1 MEPRPHHGG
10 MSDQPPSTRATSD
23 NRFGRMFERFALP
36 EMVLKLSTCEALG
49 NQMTAQVEE
58 ARADSTMPAG
68 YTYFGQ
74 FVDHDLSMDTLQ
86 GEKAEDGVLNPT
98 PIEDLMQ
105 ARSPQLD
112 LDSLYTER
120 ADLSQSLFDG
130 PRFKIGTTSPTDFG
144 SNVADVN
151 RALNYDLPRLP
162 SSDPSR
168 PAGKALIGD
177 PRNDENLAVAQI
189 HLMWLKFH
197 NAVVDTLEAAD
208 PTRSPEVLFAMAKD
222 LVTKHYQHIILHD
235 FLPRFVDPD
244 IYNSVIIDQ
253 NRKFLTH
260 NAGEVT
266 FMPLEFSVAGYRHG
280 HSQVRQIYDW
290 NVVFLDPG
298 FDLLF
303 KFSEVSGGADAMF
316 NNPTLPTN
324 WIADYR
330 RLFEIDGSVP
340 NFAKALDPYIAQE
353 LAALPELEDQ
363 VEEGRLPFA
372 NLAALNIRRGSLR
385 GLPAAQD
392 ISKSINTVRTLTETD
407 MRSVLDD
414 DFAQMMGQAGLFERT
429 PLWLYLLIEAAFEQQ
444 GNALGKLG
452 SIIVAETFLTMILTS
467 KTSIL
472 RSGAEWDPNQAVGP
486 LGLDNPL
493 TTIAEILVWMDALE
507 PIIDPL
513 RDPRL

>member
-1 MEPRPHHGG
+1 MEPTTQHGG
-10 MSDQPPSTRATSD
+10 MSDQPPSTRATSN

-36 EMVLKLSTCEALG
+36 EMVLKLTTCETLG
-49 NQMTAQVEE
+49 NFMTSQVEE
-58 ARADSTMPAG
+58 ARKDSTMPAG

-98 PIEDLMQ
+98 PIEELMQ

-120 ADLSQSLFDG
+120 SDLTQSLFNG
-130 PRFKIGTTSPTDFG
+130 PRFKIGMTTPTEFG
-144 SNVADVN
+144 SDVSDVN
-151 RALNYDLPRLP
+151 RELPYDLPRVT
-162 SSDPSR
+162 SSNPAR

-197 NAVVDTLEAAD
+197 NAIVDKLEAAD
-208 PTRSPEVLFAMAKD
+208 PTRSPDVLFAMAKD
-222 LVTKHYQHIILHD
+222 LVTKHYQHVVLHD

-244 IYNSVIIDQ
+244 IFNSVIVDQ

-280 HSQVRQIYDW
+280 HSQVRQKYDW
-290 NVVFLDPG
+290 NVVFQGAD

-324 WIADYR
+324 WIANYR
-330 RLFEIDGSVP
+330 QLFEFDGSTP
-340 NFAKALDPYIAQE
+340 NFAKALDPYIARQ
-353 LAALPELEDQ
+353 LGNLPELAKEVD
-363 VEEGRLPFA
+363 EGRLPFA

-385 GLPAAQD
+385 GLPSAQD
-392 ISKSINTVRTLTETD
+392 ISKSISTVRTLTETD
-407 MRSVLDD
+407 MRRVLDD
-414 DFAQMMGQAGLFERT
+414 DFAEMMGQSGLFERT
-429 PLWLYLLIEAAFEQQ
+429 PLWLYLLIEAGFEHE

-452 SIIVAETFLTMILTS
+452 SIIVAETFLTMVLTS

-472 RSGAEWDPNQAVGP
+472 RQGAEWDPSQAVAV
-486 LGLDNPL
+486 LSLDNPL
-493 TTIAEILVWMDALE
+493 TTIPEILNWMDTVE

-513 RDPRL
+513 RDTRL